1 MNIKGL
7 TKSLGKL
14 VQNHTVL
21 FTIVAAVAIMY
32 VMKNYSNDK
41 FLGGLQGMANVGS
54 GAPSSKNAGPPA
66 AAPTGADASIG
77 SCGNGTNFKPSGPL
91 GQNEQNASVSGIN
104 TNTRGLAP
112 SCARQ
117 ATVDPSQ
124 LLPKGSK
131 NAFSAMNPGA
141 SNDIQNVNLL
151 KSGYH
156 IGINTVGQSLRNAN
170 LQIRSE
176 PANPQVN
183 VGPWNQTTM
192 GPDLSRR
199 PLEIGCK

>member
-7 TKSLGKL
+7 TKTLGKL
-14 VQNHTVL
+14 AQNHTVL
-21 FTIVAAVAIMY
+21 FTIVAAAAVIYLMQ
-32 VMKNYSNDK
+32 NYSNDK
-41 FLGGLQGMANVGS
+41 MLGGLQGMKGS
-54 GAPSSKNAGPPA
+54 AINSASSAPV
-66 AAPTGADASIG
+66 AAPTGASASIG
-77 SCGNGTNFKPSGPL
+77 NCGNGTNFKPSGPL
-91 GQNEQNASVSGIN
+91 GQNEQNARVNGIN
-104 TNTRGLAP
+104 TNQRGMAP
-112 SCARQ
+112 SCSGK

-124 LLPKGSK
+124 LLPKGSN
-131 NAFSAMNPGA
+131 NAFAAMNPGA
-141 SNDIQNVNLL
+141 SNDIKNVNLL

-156 IGINTVGQSLRNAN
+156 IGINTIGQSLRNSN

-176 PANPQVN
+176 PANPQMN

>member
-1 MNIKGL
+1 MNSKGL
-7 TKSLGKL
+7 TKTLGKL

-21 FTIVAAVAIMY
+21 FTVVAAAAVMY
-32 VMKNYSNDK
+32 LMQNYSNDK
-41 FLGGLQGMANVGS
+41 MLGGLQGMKGNIK
-54 GAPSSKNAGPPA
+54 SSPPA
-66 AAPTGADASIG
+66 APPTGNCA
-77 SCGNGTNFKPSGPL
+77 NGTKYTPSGPS
-91 GQNEQNASVSGIN
+91 GQNEQNARVNGIN
-104 TNTRGLAP
+104 TNQRGMAP
-112 SCARQ
+112 SCSGKAI
-117 ATVDPSQ
+117 DPKQ
-124 LLPKGSK
+124 LLPKGS
-131 NAFSAMNPGA
+131 NNEFSAMNPGA

-156 IGINTVGQSLRNAN
+156 IGINTIGQSLRNSN

-176 PANPQVN
+176 PANPQMN